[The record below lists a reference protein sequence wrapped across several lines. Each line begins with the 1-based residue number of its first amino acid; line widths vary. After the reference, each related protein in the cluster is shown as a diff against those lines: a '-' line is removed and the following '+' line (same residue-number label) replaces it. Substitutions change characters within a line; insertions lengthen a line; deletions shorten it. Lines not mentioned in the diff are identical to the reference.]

1 MQWHR
6 TIKKRQLGVEL
17 QTPIAERQ
25 GMCFRPHLPQGLFLS
40 LLLLQQDHHDLDSD
54 KGDSSGEF
62 QTPESGLLLRAR
74 GPPVRPSAEMLPD
87 AGNQSWFRLLICLL
101 LPGKGLDLSKQ
112 NTVII
117 HFILALTSL
126 VLTALLL
133 LTPTRTTTLWRMLR
147 PLLTHLYLLCL
158 YVSVGVVL
166 VTLNVRLNM
175 GVLTHGLSTYL
186 I

>member
-25 GMCFRPHLPQGLFLS
+25 GVRFGPHLPQGLFLG
-40 LLLLQQDHHDLDSD
+40 LLLFQQDHHYLDSD
-54 KGDSSGEF
+54 TRDSSGEF
-62 QTPESGLLLRAR
+62 QTPESGLSLRTR
-74 GPPVRPSAEMLPD
+74 GPPVRLSAETLPD
-87 AGNQSWFRLLICLL
+87 AGNQSWFHLLICLL

-112 NTVII
+112 SSVVIR
-117 HFILALTSL
+117 FILAPTSL

-133 LTPTRTTTLWRMLR
+133 LTPTGTTTLWRMLR
-147 PLLTHLYLLCL
+147 PLLTHLDLLSL

-175 GVLTHGLSTYL
+175 GVLTHTVYPP